1 MKNACLAGVT
11 LALVGH
17 IASWG
22 AVGHETVGYIAME
35 FLTTKAAAFVR
46 NKIPAA
52 YNNSLGLPLLGPIM
66 FLVVVQLVRT
76 IPHYRCQR

>member
-1 MKNACLAGVT
+1 
-11 LALVGH
+11 
-17 IASWG
+17 
-22 AVGHETVGYIAME
+22 ME